1 MKLLLGPG
9 HHVQQPPLVAAGRRL
24 LPAGPVVLRPQ
35 RDARLLGQQLE
46 CLAELQPFGL
56 HHEAEHV
63 AADVADPALPRLPL
77 RIDVEARPAVV
88 VPGADADEV
97 AALATQ
103 LDVAAHQV
111 DDVDR
116 LADLFLGVVG
126 RAEAHGECVL
136 R

>member
-1 MKLLLGPG
+1 MPAFSASISSASRNSSPSAFITKLKTS
-9 HHVQQPPLVAAGRRL
+9 PPTSQTQHFHDCRCG
-24 LPAGPVVLRPQ
+24 
-35 RDARLLGQQLE
+35 
-46 CLAELQPFGL
+46 
-56 HHEAEHV
+56 
-63 AADVADPALPRLPL
+63 
-77 RIDVEARPAVV
+77 IDVEAGPAVV

-116 LADLFLGVVG
+116 LADLLLGVVG
-126 RAEAHGECVL
+126 RAEAHGGVL